1 MSYAGGALVQ
11 CFDHSELV
19 GSYSHYCCGFDN
31 LGDSWSAW
39 WPHIALFC
47 PFCGELWGRRVYQ
60 YNFDYR
66 PYGEDR
72 QPWVVETEPC
82 VHHGGG
88 QLIPNTLVREADE
101 LLLRREFNLLMWQF
115 EKEIAT

>member
-1 MSYAGGALVQ
+1 MNHAGGAVIQ

-31 LGDSWSAW
+31 AGDKYSAW

-60 YNFDYR
+60 YDFDYR
-66 PYGEDR
+66 PYGDHV
-72 QPWVVETEPC
+72 PWVVETEAC
-82 VHHGGG
+82 AAHGGG
-88 QLIPNTLVREADE
+88 QLVPNTLVSIADE
-101 LLLRREFNLLMWQF
+101 PLLRREFNLLMQQF
-115 EKEIAT
+115 TKELA